1 VDKNKRIET
10 KPMDAHKYY
19 STEIEPSVSKLPDSD
34 RLLLIEALFT
44 GMIKAMGAYYD
55 VVYANM
61 APQYVQREA
70 DGIKQMISKR
80 LSEIIIPYSG
90 TVTLE
95 ANPMEPTDRLFV
107 MDAVLDFDKLMKT
120 VSKTK

>member
-1 VDKNKRIET
+1 
-10 KPMDAHKYY
+10 
-19 STEIEPSVSKLPDSD
+19 
-34 RLLLIEALFT
+34 
-44 GMIKAMGAYYD
+44 
-55 VVYANM
+55 M